1 MRLPTV
7 VHETIRNPIPNN
19 FIKHYIFGETK
30 KSQGKQASS
39 SRAPPSQFEPQPH
52 FSHFDPHTMLL
63 LILQTTPNGNT
74 SAILIHETCW
84 RQLTVL
90 THIFSSL
97 SIWCGSRQGTPE
109 VMSQF
114 MTPEAYQTY
123 VSWPEGRPDA
133 YGGVDHRLGRFLITY
148 WWKTLTE
155 TINKNTYFWYY
166 IKMAPLPGTGV

>member
-1 MRLPTV
+1 MGLIKDTGMRLPTV
-7 VHETIRNPIPNN
+7 VHETIRNPITDN
-19 FIKHYIFGETK
+19 FIKYYIFGETK

-52 FSHFDPHTMLL
+52 FSHFDPHTTLL

-97 SIWCGSRQGTPE
+97 SI
-109 VMSQF
+109 
-114 MTPEAYQTY
+114 
-123 VSWPEGRPDA
+123 
-133 YGGVDHRLGRFLITY
+133 
-148 WWKTLTE
+148 
-155 TINKNTYFWYY
+155 
-166 IKMAPLPGTGV
+166 